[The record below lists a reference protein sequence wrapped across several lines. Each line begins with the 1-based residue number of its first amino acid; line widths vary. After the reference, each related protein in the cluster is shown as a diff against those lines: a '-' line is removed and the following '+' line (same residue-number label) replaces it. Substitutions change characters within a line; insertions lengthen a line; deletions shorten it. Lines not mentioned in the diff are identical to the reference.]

1 MGPNIN
7 AIGIIFA
14 PVFAI
19 AVSLIWRTTPDNTR
33 FVKAVLIPVFIII
46 LTAIIIKF
54 FPEDWNLAFSLQLFL
69 PIVCL
74 FPVLGLVENKAAK
87 YAAICILSVLAISLS
102 IQYVYL
108 SRSGRASLMQPE
120 KVAALDNFQQMSVG
134 FILYAV
140 ASNDS
145 NYYPEGW
152 LSDSPLMAKLPEKY
166 RKSIEEHNKFD
177 RPETYWLW
185 HTPLTRIYGA
195 KKKHQELWYPGGK
208 LSQDTIGNMSRRDRP
223 SQTEWRIKLETKIW
237 KE

>member
-1 MGPNIN
+1 MGPDIN

-19 AVSLIWRTTPDNTR
+19 AVSLIWRTTSDNIR

-54 FPEDWNLAFSLQLFL
+54 LPEDWKLTFSLQLFL

-74 FPVLGLVENKAAK
+74 FPILWLVENKAAK

-108 SRSGRASLMQPE
+108 SRSGRVSLMQPE
-120 KVAALDNFQQMSVG
+120 KVAALDNLQQLSVG

-152 LSDSPLMAKLPEKY
+152 LSDSPLMAKLPEERRKY
-166 RKSIEEHNKFD
+166 IEERSKFD
-177 RPETYWLW
+177 RPETYRLW
-185 HTPLTRIYGA
+185 HTPLTRLYGV

-208 LSQDTIGNMSRRDRP
+208 LSLNTIGKISRRDRP
-223 SQTEWRIKLETKIW
+223 GTTDIK
-237 KE
+237 

>member
-19 AVSLIWRTTPDNTR
+19 AVSLIWRTTPDNKR

-54 FPEDWNLAFSLQLFL
+54 LPEDWNLAFPLQLFL
-69 PIVCL
+69 PIICL
-74 FPVLGLVENKAAK
+74 FPILWLVENKAAK

-102 IQYVYL
+102 IQYIYL
-108 SRSGRASLMQPE
+108 SRSGRTSLMRPE
-120 KVAALDNFQQMSVG
+120 TVTALDNLQEMSVG
-134 FILYAV
+134 FILYAL

-152 LSDSPLMAKLPEKY
+152 LSDSPIMTKLPEKH
-166 RKSIEEHNKFD
+166 RKTVEEHNKFN
-177 RPETYWLW
+177 RPDTYRLW
-185 HTPLTRIYGA
+185 HTPITHLYGV
-195 KKKHQELWYPGGK
+195 KKKYQEFWYPGGK
-208 LSQDTIGNMSRRDRP
+208 LSQSTIEKMSRRDRP
-223 SQTEWRIKLETKIW
+223 SKTDDK
-237 KE
+237 